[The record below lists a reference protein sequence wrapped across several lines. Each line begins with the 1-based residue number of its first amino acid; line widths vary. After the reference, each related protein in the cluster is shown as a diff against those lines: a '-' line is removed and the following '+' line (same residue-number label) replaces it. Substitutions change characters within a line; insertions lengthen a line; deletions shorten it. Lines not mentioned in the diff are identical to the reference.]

1 MAYTTIDKPT
11 DYFNT
16 VLYTGNGSTNAIT
29 GVGHQPDLTWIKR
42 RNSAEG
48 HIWIDSVRGVD
59 KRLGSNVTSAEST
72 VTYFTSFDTDGF
84 TVNGTNVATNA
95 SGGTFCA
102 WNWLA
107 DNTSGSSNTDGSIT
121 STVSANTTS
130 GFSVCSFTEA
140 ASAPYSFGH
149 GLGVEPNVV
158 IFKTRGA
165 TGNWQ
170 VYHSALSSPNS
181 SLLQLNSTA
190 AVNTASTWWGT
201 INSSIVTI
209 NAGLIT
215 PNTTSIAYCFAEKKG
230 FSKFGTYS
238 GNSSNDG
245 TFVYT
250 GFKPAMVIVK
260 CSNAVE
266 NWVMWDNKRSP
277 FNVVNDRLFPNLTNA
292 ESTSPDI
299 CDLVSNG
306 FKFRFGPEGSWNS
319 SGKNYIYMAFA
330 ESPFTTST
338 GIPTTAR

>member
-1 MAYTTIDKPT
+1 MAYSNIDKPT

-16 VLYTGNGSTNAIT
+16 VTYTGNDSTNAIT

-140 ASAPYSFGH
+140 SSAPYSFGH

-190 AVNTASTWWGT
+190 AVNTGSTWWGT

-209 NAGLIT
+209 NSGLIA
-215 PNTTSIAYCFAEKKG
+215 PSTTSIAYCFAEKKG
-230 FSKFGTYS
+230 YSKFGSYV
-238 GNSSNDG
+238 GNGNAEG

-250 GFKPAMVIVK
+250 GFKPAFIITK
-260 CSNAVE
+260 ANAVAD
-266 NWVMWDNKRSP
+266 WFLRDNKQNPYNVMNEYLSP
-277 FNVVNDRLFPNLTNA
+277 NTTATSGNLD
-292 ESTSPDI
+292 SFDF
-299 CDLVSNG
+299 VSNG
-306 FKFRFGPEGSWNS
+306 FKIRNSNNAWNGS
-319 SGKNYIYMAFA
+319 GVTYIYMAFA
-330 ESPFTTST
+330 ESPLVGSNFV
-338 GIPTTAR
+338 PNNAR

>member
-140 ASAPYSFGH
+140 SSAPYSFGH

-190 AVNTASTWWGT
+190 AVNTGSTWWGT

-209 NAGLIT
+209 NSGLIA
-215 PNTTSIAYCFAEKKG
+215 PSTTSIAYCFAEKKG
-230 FSKFGTYS
+230 YSKFGSYV
-238 GNSSNDG
+238 GNGNAEG

-250 GFKPAMVIVK
+250 GFKPAFIITK
-260 CSNAVE
+260 ANAVAD
-266 NWVMWDNKRSP
+266 WFLRDNKQNPYNVMNEYLSP
-277 FNVVNDRLFPNLTNA
+277 NTTATSGNLD
-292 ESTSPDI
+292 SFDF
-299 CDLVSNG
+299 VSNG
-306 FKFRFGPEGSWNS
+306 FKIRNSNNAWNGS
-319 SGKNYIYMAFA
+319 GVTYIYMAFA
-330 ESPFTTST
+330 ESPLVGSNFV
-338 GIPTTAR
+338 PNNAR

>member
-1 MAYTTIDKPT
+1 MAYSNIDKPT

-16 VLYTGNGSTNAIT
+16 VTYTGNDSTNAIT

-59 KRLGSNVTSAEST
+59 KRIGSNVTSAEST

-84 TVNGTNVATNA
+84 TVNGTNVAVNA

-107 DNTSGSSNTDGSIT
+107 SGTASSNTDGTIT
-121 STVSANTTS
+121 SSVSANTTS

-140 ASAPYSFGH
+140 SSAPYSFGH

-190 AVNTASTWWGT
+190 AVNTGSTWWGT

-209 NAGLIT
+209 NSGLIA
-215 PNTTSIAYCFAEKKG
+215 PSTTSIAYCFAEKKG
-230 FSKFGTYS
+230 YSKFGSYV
-238 GNSSNDG
+238 GNGNAEG

-250 GFKPAMVIVK
+250 GFKPAFIITK
-260 CSNAVE
+260 ANAVAD
-266 NWVMWDNKRSP
+266 WFLRDNKQNPYNVMNEYLSP
-277 FNVVNDRLFPNLTNA
+277 NTTATSGNLD
-292 ESTSPDI
+292 SFDF
-299 CDLVSNG
+299 VSNG
-306 FKFRFGPEGSWNS
+306 FKIRNSNNAWNGS
-319 SGKNYIYMAFA
+319 GVTYIYMAFA
-330 ESPFTTST
+330 ESPLVGSNFV
-338 GIPTTAR
+338 PNNAR

>member
-1 MAYTTIDKPT
+1 MAYSNIDKPT

-16 VLYTGNGSTNAIT
+16 VTYTGNDSTNAIT

-140 ASAPYSFGH
+140 SSAPYSFGH

-190 AVNTASTWWGT
+190 AVNTGSTWWGT

-209 NAGLIT
+209 NSGLIA
-215 PNTTSIAYCFAEKKG
+215 PSTTSIAYCFAEKKG
-230 FSKFGTYS
+230 YSKFGSYV
-238 GNSSNDG
+238 GNGNAEG

-250 GFKPAMVIVK
+250 GFKPAFIITK
-260 CSNAVE
+260 ANAVAD
-266 NWVMWDNKRSP
+266 WFLRDNKQNPYNVMNEYLSP
-277 FNVVNDRLFPNLTNA
+277 NTTATSGNLD
-292 ESTSPDI
+292 SFDF
-299 CDLVSNG
+299 VSNG
-306 FKFRFGPEGSWNS
+306 FKIRNSNNAWNGS
-319 SGKNYIYMAFA
+319 GVTYIYMAFA
-330 ESPFTTST
+330 ESPLVGSNFV
-338 GIPTTAR
+338 PTNAR